1 MPIHGYPG
9 NVITANPVAPTSS
22 VASGVWTTEQQLKA
36 VAAGNWP
43 FTIPTQQI
51 SRSLRFNSADSAY
64 LNRTF
69 TTPTNNKIFT
79 FSTWVK
85 RSGLA
90 ANQTLFDAFV
100 PATSFDT
107 IRFNSSD
114 QLDYFDNTAGY
125 LTSTQVFRDVSAWYH
140 IVAAVDT
147 TQATSSN
154 RVKLYVN
161 GIQITAFSAS
171 AYPSQNQAV
180 IFNSAVAH
188 GIGRFGY
195 SANAYLNGYMT
206 EVYFIDGQA
215 LTPSS
220 FGRTS
225 TTTGVWEPLAYT
237 GTYGTNGFYVN
248 FSDNSNTTAA
258 TLGKDYSGNGN
269 NWTPNNF
276 SVTAGA
282 GNDSLVD
289 SPTSYGTDTGVGGEV
304 RGNYATLNPLSIS
317 GTATIRN
324 GNLDIAYTGADG
336 AYGAIGTVGVSSGKW
351 YFETTLGSDSTF
363 YVQAGFLPTDSQQK
377 TDIAYTLNSNYATG
391 GYADVFELRRGTGSG
406 GTLISSSSTTPA
418 AGGVFGVSF
427 DIDVGE
433 MRFYYNG
440 TQLNVAITS
449 GIATGKTWVPF
460 VGLFVNDGMSVN
472 FGQRAFAYTAP
483 SGFKAL
489 CTQNLPT
496 PTIGATSTTQAN
508 RYMDIKLYTGNGG
521 QQTQTGLNFQP
532 DFIWVKSR
540 NNAYD
545 NGLANA
551 VTGTGKY
558 LVSNSTAAEVT
569 DASGSII
576 AFNANGFGQGGSN
589 PFGANAATYVA
600 WCWRASNAA
609 GVTNTAGTIT
619 STVSANTTSG
629 FSIVTYTGNGSAGAT
644 VGHGLGVTP
653 DMIIV
658 KSRSVGTGDWVV
670 WHSSLTSSNNNY
682 LILNSTAAVNTANQ
696 PWNNTLPTSSVFSLR
711 TWDSV
716 NQNGSTYVAYCFDA
730 VAGYSA
736 FGSYTGNGSSDGPFV
751 YTGFRPEYVMIKVSS
766 AGTNGWQIRD
776 VARDPYNTTL
786 GRLYANLSNAEGT
799 TSGNEF
805 DILSNG
811 FKVRNSGGDLNSSS
825 QTYIYMAFAESPFKY
840 SLAR

>member
-9 NVITANPVAPTSS
+9 NVITANPVAPTST
-22 VASGVWTTEQQLKA
+22 VATGVWTMEQQLLA
-36 VAAGNWP
+36 RSAGNWP

-64 LNRTF
+64 LNRTL

-206 EVYFIDGQA
+206 EVYFVDGQQ

-220 FGRTS
+220 FGQTNAS
-225 TTTGVWEPLAYT
+225 TGVWEPINYT
-237 GTYGTNGFYVN
+237 GTYGTNGFYLN

-276 SVTAGA
+276 SVTAGV

-289 SPTSYGTDTGVGGEV
+289 TPTSYGTDTGVGGEV
-304 RGNYATLNPLSIS
+304 RGNYATWNPLDKNSNGS
-317 GTATIRN
+317 LLN
-324 GNLDIAYTGADG
+324 GNLDNSNGSANNAGVRSTFALPSSDKWYAELRVNTTTSGSVALGFGFSTSTADLAG
-336 AYGAIGTVGVSSGKW
+336 SVDSANKYVIYGSSSG
-351 YFETTLGSDSTF
+351 YIFSNTSTVTSSLGTF
-363 YVQAGFLPTDSQQK
+363 TAG
-377 TDIAYTLNSNYATG
+377 DILQVAYDG
-391 GYADVFELRRGTGSG
+391 
-406 GTLISSSSTTPA
+406 
-418 AGGVFGVSF
+418 
-427 DIDVGE
+427 
-433 MRFYYNG
+433 
-440 TQLNVAITS
+440 
-449 GIATGKTWVPF
+449 ATGKAWLGKNNTWYNSTGGTTGDPGAGNNQTFTLTGQFFLYSYYYNVS
-460 VGLFVNDGMSVN
+460 GSLNC
-472 FGQRAFAYTAP
+472 GQRAFAYTAP

-508 RYMDIKLYTGNGG
+508 DYFDVTTYSGSASSQSITNSGSM
-521 QQTQTGLNFQP
+521 QP
-532 DFIWVKSR
+532 DFVWIKCR
-540 NNAYD
+540 NTTDSHNLTD
-545 NGLANA
+545 A
-551 VTGTGKY
+551 VRGTNKN
-558 LVSNSTAAEVT
+558 LFSNSTAAEDTVARLTSFNSNGVT
-569 DASGSII
+569 LAGGYGNTN
-576 AFNANGFGQGGSN
+576 NAGQ
-589 PFGANAATYVA
+589 TYVA
-600 WCWRASNAA
+600 WQWRASNAA
-609 GVTNTAGTIT
+609 GVSNTAGTIT

-629 FSIVTYTGNGSAGAT
+629 FSIATLTAQSSGTGT
-644 VGHGLGVTP
+644 FGHGLGVAPSMVIT
-653 DMIIV
+653 
-658 KSRSVGTGDWVV
+658 KLRAAANAWAT
-670 WHSSLTSSNNNY
+670 WHISIPNTQY
-682 LILNSTAAVNTANQ
+682 LELNTTNAAQTAASYWNSTS
-696 PWNNTLPTSSVFSLR
+696 PTSSVVSLG
-711 TWDSV
+711 TAWA
-716 NQNGSTYVAYCFDA
+716 GAGTMVAYCFA
-730 VAGYSA
+730 PVASYSS
-736 FGSYTGNGSSDGPFV
+736 FGSYVGNGSTDGPFV
-751 YTGFRPEYVMIKVSS
+751 YLGFRPAYVLIKSSSQAGTEWEIRDDLRLTYNPETELLFANSSS
-766 AGTNGWQIRD
+766 ATY
-776 VARDPYNTTL
+776 ATDPFYKCDL
-786 GRLYANLSNAEGT
+786 
-799 TSGNEF
+799 
-805 DILSNG
+805 LSNG
-811 FKVRNSGGDLNSSS
+811 FKLRNTNSASNGSGY
-825 QTYIYMAFAESPFKY
+825 TYVYAAFAENPFKY